1 MYGLRGFPSMVA
13 CFSLLGVRRSSA
25 AVVPT
30 AGELLVKARE
40 MFEEMFGEPAD
51 PREVG
56 GCVCLVVVAA
66 HGANRVDRVSLG
78 GSLSTM
84 ARRSGL

>member
-1 MYGLRGFPSMVA
+1 MVA
-13 CFSLLGVRRSSA
+13 CFSLLGVRRLSA
-25 AVVPT
+25 AGVPT

-51 PREVG
+51 SREVG
-56 GCVCLVVVAA
+56 GCVCVVMAA
-66 HGANRVDRVSLG
+66 VDGADRVDRVSFG